1 MPGRNIHPQEGTF
14 LMKGLN
20 LRGRMPR
27 KPGRC
32 VLALIVGMSIALTAC
47 GVATP
52 TPPPTA
58 VPTAAPTATSAPVAA
73 TATGGGSSTGAA
85 IEITLSDFVIT
96 PKTID
101 ATAGT
106 VTFKVT
112 NKGKSPHNFAVVS
125 NGQEVKKTKN
135 LVNGQAD
142 TLEVDLPAGTY
153 QVICDIPGHKE
164 AGMVGTLTV
173 K

>member
-1 MPGRNIHPQEGTF
+1 
-14 LMKGLN
+14 MKGLHE
-20 LRGRMPR
+20 RGTVTRG
-27 KPGRC
+27 PG
-32 VLALIVGMSIALTAC
+32 LLMAALVVGMSIALTAC
-47 GVATP
+47 GVGTP

-58 VPTAAPTATSAPVAA
+58 VPTEAPTATSAPVAA
-73 TATGGGSSTGAA
+73 TATSGGGMGAGAA
-85 IEITLSDFVIT
+85 IDITLSDFVIA
-96 PKTID
+96 PKAID

-112 NKGKSPHNFAVVS
+112 NTGKSPHNFAVVS

-135 LVNGQAD
+135 LVNGQSD
-142 TLEVDLPAGTY
+142 TLEMDLTAGTY